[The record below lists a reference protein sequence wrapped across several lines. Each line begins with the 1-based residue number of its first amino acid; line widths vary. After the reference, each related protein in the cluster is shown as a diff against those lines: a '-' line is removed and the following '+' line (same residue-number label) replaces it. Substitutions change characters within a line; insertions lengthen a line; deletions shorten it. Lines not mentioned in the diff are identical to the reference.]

1 MTDSNGITRPVIAV
15 ATPTGGTAKST
26 TAVTLAALLA
36 QQGRSVLV
44 IDGDSQATATSWL
57 GVELKDGQPSLGD
70 LLHRRAQLDA
80 VVVETNVAGVS
91 LIPAD
96 RNLDGDVI
104 ALTAAP
110 GGQNRLRAILV
121 GVTHDVV
128 IIDCPGQLNVVTIN
142 ALAAATAVLAVTKP
156 TPKEWKALG
165 IIEATIN
172 ELVDAFNIEAHL
184 VGVVP
189 VMVRGGGGRLY
200 KDVSQGISQAY
211 DDLVA
216 PAVRDSVRVP
226 EAFAHSTALPVWA
239 PKEGVTDDY
248 RAVLSWLAD
257 RGVL

>member
-1 MTDSNGITRPVIAV
+1 MNDSTGITRRVIAV

-36 QQGRSVLV
+36 EQGRSVLV

-57 GVELKDGQPSLGD
+57 GVELADGQPSIGD
-70 LLHRRAQLDA
+70 LLHRRATLDA
-80 VVVETNVAGVS
+80 VVVATNVAGVS
-91 LIPAD
+91 LVPAD

-110 GGQNRLRAILV
+110 GGQNRLRTILANV
-121 GVTHDVV
+121 AYDVV

-142 ALAAATAVLAVTKP
+142 ALAAATSVLAVTKP

-165 IIEATIN
+165 IIEAAII
-172 ELVDAFNIEAHL
+172 ELDEAYGIEARL
-184 VGVVP
+184 AGVVP

-200 KDVSQGISQAY
+200 KDVSQGISDAY
-211 DDLVA
+211 DDLAA

-226 EAFAHSTALPVWA
+226 EAFAHSTPLPVWA
-239 PKEGVTDDY
+239 PKEPVTDDY
-248 RAVLSWLAD
+248 RAVLSWLTD
-257 RGVL
+257 RDVL